1 MPSSV
6 IIGSGSCVP
15 KRVIDG
21 SYFMDS
27 TFYTDA
33 GDLIDKPND
42 EVIKKFVD
50 ITEIEERRYIDED
63 KMNSDLGYEAAKEAI
78 YDAGIEQEEIDYIIF
93 ASNFGEVSKNG
104 TSNGKWGY
112 SHKSIRFCF
121 FRI

>member
-42 EVIKKFVD
+42 EWNAVKQNQNSLKLGACNPG
-50 ITEIEERRYIDED
+50 IDR
-63 KMNSDLGYEAAKEAI
+63 KSTRLNS
-78 YDAGIEQEEIDYIIF
+78 
-93 ASNFGEVSKNG
+93 
-104 TSNGKWGY
+104 
-112 SHKSIRFCF
+112 SH
-121 FRI
+121 

>member
-50 ITEIEERRYIDED
+50 ITEMEERRYIDEN
-63 KMNSDLGYEAAKEAI
+63 KMNSDLG
-78 YDAGIEQEEIDYIIF
+78 
-93 ASNFGEVSKNG
+93 
-104 TSNGKWGY
+104 
-112 SHKSIRFCF
+112 
-121 FRI
+121 